1 MAIENNLLYFS
12 VIHGVYQMLGVE
24 DCGQA
29 EEVFIRMDMD
39 SDGYVTEEEFM
50 AACSQDMDLMKLL
63 TPNMCC

>member
-1 MAIENNLLYFS
+1 
-12 VIHGVYQMLGVE
+12 MLGVE